1 MSDPNIDE
9 AKKKLSPDALARA
22 IMARAE
28 AAGMSLTE
36 WLADEGRAA
45 ECRVAAATATVGA
58 PGARST
64 FFTTE

>member
-1 MSDPNIDE
+1 MSDRDIDE

-22 IMARAE
+22 LLARAE

-45 ECRVAAATATVGA
+45 ECRAAVGTPEGAAT
-58 PGARST
+58 
-64 FFTTE
+64 FFASE